1 MARKLM
7 VLMAFLAVFGQAL
20 AAASVA
26 ADGALARALAHVQD
40 DAHHH
45 HDGDDLQPGTSADST
60 FHVHVDGPGTVALPA
75 PAASRTVLAAAQ
87 MPRPLNA
94 GALPSPP
101 PDDLLRPPK
110 PAA

>member
-7 VLMAFLAVFGQAL
+7 LVLAFLAVFGQAL

-26 ADGALARALAHVQD
+26 AGGVLAHELAHVQD

-45 HDGDDLQPGTSADST
+45 HDDGGLHLDDGSDSA

-75 PAASRTVLAAAQ
+75 RHGARPARAAPQ
-87 MPRPLNA
+87 TPPPLKA
-94 GALPSPP
+94 GALPAPP

-110 PAA
+110 PMA